1 MLPNLGYAFRMEPIF
16 NQTSSSGL
24 RSARVF
30 GIAATLFAISGCA
43 TPYDV
48 PLPTM
53 VGTQR
58 AYSMSGVMSTSYPEK
73 VRAKVLR
80 IMATVC
86 SGKIDLVQ
94 FRTEPVSRHVIKN
107 LHYEAVATCKG

>member
-1 MLPNLGYAFRMEPIF
+1 MNSISDQTPRSGQRNIRALGIGVA
-16 NQTSSSGL
+16 
-24 RSARVF
+24 
-30 GIAATLFAISGCA
+30 LFAISGCA

-58 AYSMSGVMSTSYPEK
+58 AYSMSGVMSTTHPEK

-80 IMATVC
+80 IMATAC
-86 SGKIDLVQ
+86 PGKVDLVQ
-94 FRTEPVSRHVIKN
+94 FRTEPLSGRVIKDM
-107 LHYEAVATCKG
+107 HYEAVATCEN

>member
-1 MLPNLGYAFRMEPIF
+1 MKLISDHTLRPGQRNFAALGMVMALS
-16 NQTSSSGL
+16 T
-24 RSARVF
+24 
-30 GIAATLFAISGCA
+30 ISGCA

-58 AYSMSGVMSTSYPEK
+58 AYSMSGVMSTTHPEK

-80 IMATVC
+80 IMATAC
-86 SGKIDLVQ
+86 PGKVDLVQ
-94 FRTEPVSRHVIKN
+94 FRTEPLSGRVIKDM
-107 LHYEAVATCKG
+107 HYEAVATCKN